1 MFIIILWCNYTKKFF
16 IFRYLLNFTT
26 ECIAGQIEG
35 FSFLFCTLV
44 MQKVQKVESI
54 NTAWMWNNLQKE
66 SRLIQCVYTQWK
78 SSKRK
83 RVLIHRMITKQRV
96 KNEQIKIKQTCSVSF
111 VKVCQFQDNKF
122 KIVQKNF
129 LEIIIKKIHWKTHQ
143 SWWSLH
149 DKYGWSKAKD
159 WW

>member
-16 IFRYLLNFTT
+16 IFRYLLSFTT
-26 ECIAGQIEG
+26 ECIAGQIKG
-35 FSFLFCTLV
+35 FSFLFCPLV

-54 NTAWMWNNLQKE
+54 NIASMRNNLQKE

-149 DKYGWSKAKD
+149 DKYGQSKAED

>member
-83 RVLIHRMITKQRV
+83 RVLIHRMITKQWV
-96 KNEQIKIKQTCSVSF
+96 KNEQIKVKQACSVS
-111 VKVCQFQDNKF
+111 QFQDNKF

>member
-66 SRLIQCVYTQWK
+66 SRLIQCVYTRWK

>member
-149 DKYGWSKAKD
+149 DKYGQSKAED